1 VLLRGEVPEQR
12 WLAGDK
18 DEEWQEEEEE
28 EEEPRK
34 K

>member
-28 EEEPRK
+28 PRK

>member
-1 VLLRGEVPEQR
+1 LLRGEVPEQR

-28 EEEPRK
+28 EPRK